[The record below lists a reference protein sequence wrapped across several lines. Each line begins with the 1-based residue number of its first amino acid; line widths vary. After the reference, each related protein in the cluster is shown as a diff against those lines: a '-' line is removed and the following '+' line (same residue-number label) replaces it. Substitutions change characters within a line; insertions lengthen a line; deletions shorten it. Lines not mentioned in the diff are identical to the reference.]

1 MQLRE
6 TRDILQQTN
15 AEVVAGVRAALRRA
29 RQVCCYGSG
38 REGLALKAFATRLH
52 QMDISVGAPLPHP
65 LPPKAPAP
73 ALPDQHTP
81 PACSCCLFLH
91 VMGCLQWLTVLFVG
105 FHIVAGITVLACCD
119 KSQQARHAWHGSS
132 VGSNIEGELARR
144 PMMQH
149 SLSRVYW

>member
-38 REGLALKAFATRLH
+38 REGLALKAFAIRLH
-52 QMDISVGAPLPHP
+52 QLDISVSNPFPQPITPNATV
-65 LPPKAPAP
+65 P
-73 ALPDQHTP
+73 ALLNQYTP

-91 VMGCLQWLTVLFVG
+91 MSGIVLCCLQCLTGLFVS
-105 FHIVAGITVLACCD
+105 FHNIMGVTVGL
-119 KSQQARHAWHGSS
+119 
-132 VGSNIEGELARR
+132 L
-144 PMMQH
+144 
-149 SLSRVYW
+149 

>member
-65 LPPKAPAP
+65 LPPKALL
-73 ALPDQHTP
+73 LPSLTNTP
-81 PACSCCLFLH
+81 HQLVAAAHSC
-91 VMGCLQWLTVLFVG
+91 T
-105 FHIVAGITVLACCD
+105 
-119 KSQQARHAWHGSS
+119 
-132 VGSNIEGELARR
+132 
-144 PMMQH
+144 
-149 SLSRVYW
+149 